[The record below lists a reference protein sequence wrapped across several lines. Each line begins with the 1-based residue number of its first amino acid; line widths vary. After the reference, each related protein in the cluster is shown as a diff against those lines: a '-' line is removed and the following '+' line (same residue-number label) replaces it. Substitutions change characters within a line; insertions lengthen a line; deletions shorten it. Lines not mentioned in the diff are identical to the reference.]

1 MKRKASE
8 RIFLILLVG
17 LLVLRFPVLLIPH
30 YGLLPISKET
40 ALMFFENGTCL
51 LTAIMVLLKRDALAD
66 YHIDRFALVLL
77 TLAPIGLCL
86 SEYLLR
92 GWEHVQLSG
101 WVNAGISIGLL
112 LALLVWKPALPKR
125 GAGKTLLWVGI
136 AIAVGL
142 LWSVVAGYLIHLQ
155 RGAQSL
161 VGMAL
166 PQMIFRAFV
175 AIFIQLGNAA
185 TIEEPLFR
193 GFLWGFLKERRWKE
207 KWIWLFQALLFM
219 LGHIYYLGSANY
231 SFFLVVPLGA
241 LLLGWMAW
249 RSGSIGTSMI
259 VHGIGNSLAGNLFS
273 FLRW

>member
-1 MKRKASE
+1 
-8 RIFLILLVG
+8 VG

-40 ALMFFENGTCL
+40 ALMFFENGTYL

-125 GAGKTLLWVGI
+125 GARKTLLWVGI

-193 GFLWGFLKERRWKE
+193 GFLWGFLKERHWKE

-249 RSGSIGTSMI
+249 RSRSIGTSMI